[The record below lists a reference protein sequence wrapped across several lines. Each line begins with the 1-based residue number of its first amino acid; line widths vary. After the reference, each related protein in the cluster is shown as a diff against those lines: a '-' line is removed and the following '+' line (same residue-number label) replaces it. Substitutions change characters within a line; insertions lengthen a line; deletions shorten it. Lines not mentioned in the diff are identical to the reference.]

1 MFGRETTISDSILD
15 TSRYMSHRNY
25 FTPDGTPIL
34 RRKHNYI
41 IIWGYW
47 NGPDERLA
55 EKDGDYLEGINAL
68 TAYREGIITREDYIA
83 LLKRKEKRLAE
94 VGVEDL
100 HLRGSHVLL
109 SLDSSGTLLRDDEGV
124 PEMRICNFELLRR
137 TG

>member
-1 MFGRETTISDSILD
+1 MDPMKDL
-15 TSRYMSHRNY
+15 
-25 FTPDGTPIL
+25 L
-34 RRKHNYI
+34 RRMG
-41 IIWGYW
+41 IIW
-47 NGPDERLA
+47 
-55 EKDGDYLEGINAL
+55 KAL
-68 TAYREGIITREDYIA
+68 THSLHTREGIITREDYIA